1 MGHITYICE
10 LSVGIW
16 WVYDLSLFYD
26 QMKNNR
32 MIAGP
37 WWTAS
42 FVHVYVCVFCVKHT
56 YIYSYIFETNMLY
69 PFKTKIRQMSQSS
82 NFRSLMSDK
91 ALPISGARLS
101 LMVTIIRPHISLN
114 GIRRF
119 PACVCMLYR
128 RWYYFYMSAAILR
141 QIPHVQWIL
150 VPRIRIGNVTEGI
163 WFCIFHSA
171 LLALRVIAMRAK
183 GFAQTLFAR
192 YALRWVCYTCWFFF
206 CLAYVRKRWLFGC
219 LWQSDLCSYVFDT
232 MRLQANAYS
241 NLTRYSRW
249 IRSNSLSEP
258 SMA

>member
-1 MGHITYICE
+1 
-10 LSVGIW
+10 
-16 WVYDLSLFYD
+16 
-26 QMKNNR
+26 
-32 MIAGP
+32 
-37 WWTAS
+37 
-42 FVHVYVCVFCVKHT
+42 
-56 YIYSYIFETNMLY
+56 
-69 PFKTKIRQMSQSS
+69 MSQSS

-206 CLAYVRKRWLFGC
+206 VWLTWGSDDYLDVYGKAICVRMCLTQCAYKQMRTAILHVIPVEYDPIHCPNPAWHNPCQRRANNVISVYSMQTLFRIYGIKQMPRKK
-219 LWQSDLCSYVFDT
+219 SSYGHN
-232 MRLQANAYS
+232 QE
-241 NLTRYSRW
+241 RY
-249 IRSNSLSEP
+249 
-258 SMA
+258 